1 MGVFGGVLG
10 FTRRGKRKGN
20 VSQTHKPAKWRDF
33 PDYKKFWD
41 SFVDMFWGKNGGNSF
56 QNMLTQDTAY
66 LKNLYLKNNA
76 AMDKI
81 ERQFGQGVD
90 STSNNYANDLKN
102 NTVDVRTGGRHLFSF
117 VPNSTL
123 RTENA
128 KKKNALDDL
137 SAQLGIGSEKLKRA
151 LATGLAFTPN
161 KTNMAYLNMLAQL
174 GREGQGYRMSL
185 STTQEKGKVPQLGT
199 MAGLGNALNLT
210 SKGYSLW
217 NDMGKPGKG
226 LFSTTPD
233 TTSGAELG
241 AGTAG
246 ATELGSTTGAG
257 ASEAGAANYGAGW
270 GASAAGAWL

>member
-1 MGVFGGVLG
+1 MHLFGGSKK
-10 FTRRGKRKGN
+10 GKTT
-20 VSQTHKPAKWRDF
+20 VSHKPAKWKDF

-56 QNMLTQDTAY
+56 QDMLTQDTTY
-66 LKNLYLKNNA
+66 LKDLYMKNNA
-76 AMDKI
+76 AMDKL
-81 ERQFGQGVD
+81 EGQFGQGVD
-90 STSNNYANDLKN
+90 SASNNYANDLKN

-174 GREGQGYRMSL
+174 GQQGQGYRTSL
-185 STTQEKGKVPQLGT
+185 SSTKETGKLPGSSILSS
-199 MAGLGNALNLT
+199 MGNALGLA

-217 NDMGKPGKG
+217 KDMGKPGKG

-233 TTSGAELG
+233 TTGIAGLG
-241 AGTAG
+241 AGAAGAG
-246 ATELGSTTGAG
+246 ATGAGITGAG
-257 ASEAGAANYGAGW
+257 AGGAGI
-270 GASAAGAWL
+270 GAGETLTGGMGLIAAA